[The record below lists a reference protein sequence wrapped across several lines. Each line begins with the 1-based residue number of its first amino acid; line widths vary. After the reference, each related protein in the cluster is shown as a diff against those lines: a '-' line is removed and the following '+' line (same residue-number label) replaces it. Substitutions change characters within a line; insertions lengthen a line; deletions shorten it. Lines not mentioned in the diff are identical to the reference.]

1 MARDT
6 NIVVLTGRLT
16 RDPELRTP
24 GGVRVLE
31 GRLAFTR
38 REKKG
43 GAWNDVSNYVDVTL
57 GWNERAEALAGMLSK
72 GSMIAVTG
80 ELRYRE
86 WEKDG
91 QKRNALD
98 IDCREVQLLDRKG
111 DRPSGSGSGLPV
123 DSPSGGGAGDLDDVP
138 FAPSYI

>member
-1 MARDT
+1 MAADT
-6 NIVVLTGRLT
+6 NICVLTGRLT
-16 RDPELRTP
+16 RDPEMRQA
-24 GGVRVLE
+24 GANSVLS

-38 REKKG
+38 RVKQGDEWG
-43 GAWNDVSNYVDVTL
+43 DQSNYVDVTL
-57 GWNERAEALAGMLSK
+57 GWGRRAEALAGMLSK

-111 DRPSGSGSGLPV
+111 DGPSANTSRKPASNDIPADDD
-123 DSPSGGGAGDLDDVP
+123 DSVP
-138 FAPSYI
+138 F

>member
-1 MARDT
+1 MAADT

-16 RDPELRTP
+16 RDPELRQA
-24 GGVRVLE
+24 GSAQVLS

-38 REKKG
+38 REKQG
-43 GAWNDVSNYVDVTL
+43 EEWGDVSNYVDVTL
-57 GWNERAEALAGMLSK
+57 GWNKRATALAGMLTK

-86 WEKDG
+86 WEKEG

-98 IDCREVQLLDRKG
+98 VDCREVQLLDRKG
-111 DRPSGSGSGLPV
+111 DRPAPASDMPV
-123 DSPSGGGAGDLDDVP
+123 SAPAAPVADDDVP
-138 FAPSYI
+138 F

>member
-1 MARDT
+1 MAADT

-16 RDPELRTP
+16 RDPEMRMTA
-24 GGVRVLE
+24 GGASVLT

-38 REKKG
+38 REKQG
-43 GAWNDVSNYVDVTL
+43 DQWGDVSNYVDVTL
-57 GWNERAEALAGMLSK
+57 GWNKRAEALDNMLSK

-111 DRPSGSGSGLPV
+111 DGPSANTSRKPAGNDLPADDD
-123 DSPSGGGAGDLDDVP
+123 DSVP
-138 FAPSYI
+138 F